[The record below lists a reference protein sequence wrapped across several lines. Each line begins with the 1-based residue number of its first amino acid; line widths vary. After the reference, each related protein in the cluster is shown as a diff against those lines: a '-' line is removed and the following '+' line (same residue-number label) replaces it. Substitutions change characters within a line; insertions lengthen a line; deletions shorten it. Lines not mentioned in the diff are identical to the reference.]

1 STGGTGSGAANGRI
15 AHASSLLREQSFQT
29 KRVERPVPVQI
40 TTGRELAEAN
50 AVGNIFL
57 VLEDEK
63 NVPLVK
69 AQATDNGS
77 ISPSWSRLK
86 V

>member
-1 STGGTGSGAANGRI
+1 
-15 AHASSLLREQSFQT
+15 LLREQSFQT

-40 TTGRELAEAN
+40 KTGRGLADDY

-63 NVPLVK
+63 
-69 AQATDNGS
+69 
-77 ISPSWSRLK
+77 
-86 V
+86 

>member
-1 STGGTGSGAANGRI
+1 GTANGSI

-63 NVPLVK
+63 
-69 AQATDNGS
+69 TF
-77 ISPSWSRLK
+77 RLLRLRRQTMPRFLLLGRG
-86 V
+86 